1 MIKNNFKIAWRTLLK
16 QRMYSVI
23 KIGGFALSIAACLL
37 IALYIKD
44 ELSYDKDW
52 AYADRIYRVI
62 GEYNENG
69 KIESGNDWPAPM
81 AKALREDF
89 PEVEK
94 SGRLMDAPLFYG
106 AGSNQL
112 RPVEVRQN
120 TYEQGFSYADQDMLD
135 MLQVKMVYGDR
146 ARALSEPNTMVISK
160 SKADKYFPGQNPVG
174 RTMILNNDAGTPYK
188 IGGVMK
194 DFPTTSHIHYDFL
207 LTMTGHQLWDN
218 EQTTWMASNYPTYVL
233 LKPGTNPAHFQEK
246 LKLILSKY
254 MLPALKEYNLKEAE
268 SLVKNA
274 KILIQPITDVHLYSA
289 SIDDRLDKGD
299 IKFVWL
305 FGAIAVFI
313 LVIACINFINLSTA
327 RSANRA
333 KEVGLRKVVGS
344 NRTALVKQFLT
355 ESLVFSVLS
364 FVMGFV
370 IAGLLLPYFNTL
382 TGKSLTTPWTAWWL
396 LPVMI
401 GAAIIIGVIAGLY
414 PSFYL
419 SSFKPISVLKGQL
432 SRGSKNAFLRNG
444 LVIFQ
449 FTTSIFLIIGTL
461 VIYNQTQFL
470 LNRKVGFDKD
480 QVMLIQ
486 GTNTLGDKTQAF
498 KTELLKSSGIKSVT
512 VGDYLPISMT
522 KRDGNT
528 FWKEGKINEDLGVFG
543 QKWQVDYD
551 YLETMGMRIN
561 QGRYFSKE
569 MASDSAAVVINKSM
583 VEKLGLK
590 SPLGQRIENGWQKF
604 TVIGV
609 VEDFNF
615 ETMKQKVTP
624 LCMVLGLYNST
635 IVSVKLS
642 GKDTKK
648 VISDVANVWKSFS
661 PDQPFRY
668 TFLDESFANMYK
680 DVQRTGSIFTSFA
693 VLAIIIACL
702 GLFALSAFMAE
713 QRTKEIGIR
722 KVLGAS
728 VNGIVTMLSKDFL
741 KLIIIAMLIASPIA
755 WWAMI
760 KWLQDFEYRIPVAWG
775 FFAVAGIAALL
786 IALFTI
792 SFQAIKAAVANPVQS
807 LRTE

>member
-89 PEVEK
+89 PEVET

-760 KWLQDFEYRIPVAWG
+760 KWLQDFEYRVQINWWI
-775 FFAVAGIAALL
+775 FLVAGLL
-786 IALFTI
+786 ASIIALVTV
-792 SFQAIKAAVANPVQS
+792 SFQAMRVAVANPAKS

>member
-1 MIKNNFKIAWRTLLK
+1 
-16 QRMYSVI
+16 
-23 KIGGFALSIAACLL
+23 
-37 IALYIKD
+37 
-44 ELSYDKDW
+44 
-52 AYADRIYRVI
+52 
-62 GEYNENG
+62 
-69 KIESGNDWPAPM
+69 
-81 AKALREDF
+81 
-89 PEVEK
+89 
-94 SGRLMDAPLFYG
+94 
-106 AGSNQL
+106 
-112 RPVEVRQN
+112 
-120 TYEQGFSYADQDMLD
+120 
-135 MLQVKMVYGDR
+135 
-146 ARALSEPNTMVISK
+146 MVISK